1 MREWNLTLVLHYPH
15 DRFLLG
21 WEYMAPDEDYD
32 YTTFKLFLFITTF
45 ELNIKRK
52 KLWNASAN
60 QNKKVYLNYLKV

>member
-21 WEYMAPDEDYD
+21 WEYMAPDEEYD
-32 YTTFKLFLFITTF
+32 YATFKLFLFITTF

-52 KLWNASAN
+52 KL
-60 QNKKVYLNYLKV
+60 